1 MSPRKAGLVLLLVAP
16 MVALM
21 LSPWKHDGTLVYLG
35 MLPAGVGLLV
45 GRNAALV
52 AGPLTALC
60 MAIGV
65 SLSDWPLVGAVF
77 MTVLGACVGFSAVR
91 GWHGIGGFVG
101 PQTAFALIGGPLVA
115 LPSGTVSPSTSL
127 GALAAMAGWVAFGGL
142 WTAMVGGALTSGMR
156 LPGPRPVPE
165 RAATYFGLALATLAG
180 VATYVAMGWVGSP
193 NAWWLLLTLFVVVQP
208 YFAATLSRTV
218 ARVGGTL
225 AGAVL
230 AGLVAH
236 LLSGSPG
243 VLSVVALVLTG
254 AAAWAYLKQP
264 YWVFTLFLTPAVILQ
279 TSGGED
285 VVLAADLER
294 ALFTVAAA
302 LVAVAV
308 LAVGHRVLVS
318 RDRAVP

>member
-1 MSPRKAGLVLLLVAP
+1 MSPRKIGLVLLLVAP

-45 GRNAALV
+45 GRGAALV
-52 AGPLTALC
+52 AGPLTAVC
-60 MAIGV
+60 MAVGV
-65 SLSDWPLVGAVF
+65 SLSDLPLAGAVF

-115 LPSGTVSPSTSL
+115 LPSGTVAASTSV

-142 WTAMVGGALTSGMR
+142 WTALIGGLLTRGMR
-156 LPGPRPVPE
+156 LPGPKPVPE
-165 RAATYFGLALATLAG
+165 RVATYFGLALAVLAG
-180 VATYVAMGWVGSP
+180 VATYVAMGWVDSP

-208 YFAATLSRTV
+208 YFAATLSRTL

-230 AGLVAH
+230 AGVVAH
-236 LLSGSPG
+236 FLSGSPT
-243 VLSVVALVLTG
+243 VLSAVALVLTG
-254 AAAWAYLKQP
+254 AAGWAYLKQP

-285 VVLAADLER
+285 VLLAADLER

-302 LVAVAV
+302 AVAVAV
-308 LAVGHRVLVS
+308 LAVGHRVLTS
-318 RDRAVP
+318 RPRAPA

>member
-1 MSPRKAGLVLLLVAP
+1 MSPRKVALVLLLVAP

-45 GRNAALV
+45 GRRAALA
-52 AGPLTALC
+52 AGPLTAVC
-60 MAIGV
+60 MAVGV
-65 SLSDWPLVGAVF
+65 SLGDWPLAGAAF
-77 MTVLGACVGFSAVR
+77 MTVLGACVGLSAVR

-101 PQTAFALIGGPLVA
+101 PQTAFALIGGPLVT
-115 LPSGTVSPSTSL
+115 LPSGTVSPSTSVA
-127 GALAAMAGWVAFGGL
+127 ALAAMAGWVAFGGV
-142 WTAMVGGALTSGMR
+142 WTALVGGLLTRGMH
-156 LPGPRPVPE
+156 LPGPHPVPR
-165 RAATYFGLALATLAG
+165 RAATYFAVALAALVG

-208 YFAATLSRTV
+208 YFAATASRAV
-218 ARVGGTL
+218 ARVGGTV

-230 AGLVAH
+230 AGVAAH

-254 AAAWAYLKQP
+254 AAAWAYLKRP

-294 ALFTVAAA
+294 ALFTVVAAA
-302 LVAVAV
+302 VAVAV
-308 LAVGHRVLVS
+308 LAVGHRVLAA
-318 RDRAVP
+318 RAPADP

>member
-1 MSPRKAGLVLLLVAP
+1 MSPKKIGLVLLLVAP

-45 GRNAALV
+45 GRGPALV
-52 AGPLTALC
+52 AGPFTAVC

-65 SLSDWPLVGAVF
+65 SLSDWPLAGALF
-77 MTVLGACVGFSAVR
+77 MAALGACVGLSAVK

-115 LPSGTVSPSTSL
+115 LPSGTVGASTSF

-142 WTAMVGGALTSGMR
+142 WTALIGGVLTRGMH
-156 LPGPRPVPE
+156 LPGPKAVPR
-165 RAATYFGLALATLAG
+165 RAATYFAVALAILTG
-180 VATYVAMGWVGSP
+180 VATYVAMGWIDSP
-193 NAWWLLLTLFVVVQP
+193 NSWWLLLTLFVIVQP
-208 YFAATLSRTV
+208 YFAATLSRTA

-236 LLSGSPG
+236 FLSGSPG
-243 VLSVVALVLTG
+243 ILSAVALVLTG
-254 AAAWAYLKQP
+254 AAAWAYLKRP

-285 VVLAADLER
+285 VLLSADLER
-294 ALFTVAAA
+294 ALFTAAA
-302 LVAVAV
+302 AVVAVAV
-308 LAVGHRVLVS
+308 LAVGHGILSS
-318 RDRAVP
+318 RSRTTT